1 MAERR
6 PSAGSSA
13 LNAIAQ
19 FNAGVVDNTL
29 GLLDLGAQGVAGIS
43 NMITGRNDRP
53 VMLGQRAK
61 SALNVE
67 SDPSSP
73 SYIAGSVAPAVATG
87 VGAMA
92 KQGLT
97 SIRNFFGGSTA
108 ELGGYFGGEAG
119 AQLGREYGGDY
130 GEMAGSLVGGM
141 AAPNAPRSDIFAGA
155 SSRTADQEA
164 LFKANQMER
173 QGASPEEIKKA
184 TGFQKN
190 LDGEYMYHIPD
201 NKSAMNFELMRNDIL
216 ELRDSDQKL
225 SESMGSEY
233 GAPRINS
240 FFQRTLGEVL
250 DHPELYEAYPE
261 LYQMP
266 VQYRMAS
273 DGNRGTF
280 SPRRKEISLNFDH
293 LNEELSTPPPS
304 RQGHSTLLHE
314 INHAVSD
321 IEGRSTG
328 GSPESASEQMLA
340 AQRVEQQPFDIDYN
354 NYMISDKAI
363 KDINRDL
370 AIRDLE
376 DIGNRGSIDELVGHH
391 LFKKR
396 EGRITAE
403 LGDMFSS
410 EDMSEWA
417 RMATERA
424 RLLELQNL
432 DSKSYN
438 QYVNRSMLD
447 RDELLTA
454 REMAS
459 DQKQASAEGY
469 RKYEE
474 ISQKYGELNKRTR
487 GEYDKYLLIND
498 EFLSR
503 TVQNLMDDPR
513 STYDI
518 PLYRDVPDPRMGD
531 LSTDDLFN
539 APNPYVSRKA
549 LDINDL

>member
-1 MAERR
+1 
-6 PSAGSSA
+6 
-13 LNAIAQ
+13 
-19 FNAGVVDNTL
+19 
-29 GLLDLGAQGVAGIS
+29 
-43 NMITGRNDRP
+43 
-53 VMLGQRAK
+53 
-61 SALNVE
+61 
-67 SDPSSP
+67 
-73 SYIAGSVAPAVATG
+73 
-87 VGAMA
+87 
-92 KQGLT
+92 
-97 SIRNFFGGSTA
+97 
-108 ELGGYFGGEAG
+108 
-119 AQLGREYGGDY
+119 
-130 GEMAGSLVGGM
+130 
-141 AAPNAPRSDIFAGA
+141 
-155 SSRTADQEA
+155 
-164 LFKANQMER
+164 MER
-173 QGASPEEIKKA
+173 QGASPEEIKQA

-201 NKSAMNFELMRNDIL
+201 NKSALNFELMRNDIL

-240 FFQRTLGEVL
+240 FFQRELGEVL

-273 DGNRGTF
+273 DGNRGAF

-293 LNEELSTPPPS
+293 LNEEISTPPPS

-328 GSPESASEQMLA
+328 GSPDSAAEQMLA
-340 AQRVEQQPFDIDYN
+340 AQRVEQEPFFTDYA
-354 NYMISDKAI
+354 NYNEADKSI

-403 LGDMFSS
+403 LGDMFAS

-417 RMATERA
+417 RMAAEKA
-424 RLLELQNL
+424 KSLELDNL
-432 DSKSYN
+432 DPLTYN
-438 QYVNRSMLD
+438 GIRYRRELD
-447 RDELLTA
+447 RDALLTA

-459 DQKQASAEGY
+459 DEKQVSAEGY

-474 ISQKYGELNKRTR
+474 ISQKYGDLNKRTK
-487 GEYDKYLLIND
+487 GPYDKYLLIND

-503 TVQNLMDDPR
+503 TVQNQMDDPR

-539 APNPYVSRKA
+539 SPNPNVLRYE
-549 LDINDL
+549 

>member
-1 MAERR
+1 MAESRR
-6 PSAGSSA
+6 RAGSSA

-19 FNAGVVDNTL
+19 FNAGVVDSTL

-53 VMLGQRAK
+53 VMLSQRAK

-67 SDPSSP
+67 SDPNSP

-87 VGAMA
+87 VGTMA
-92 KQGLT
+92 RQGAS
-97 SIRNFFGGSTA
+97 SIRNFFGNTSA
-108 ELGGYFGGEAG
+108 ELGGYFGAETG
-119 AQLGREYGGDY
+119 AQIGREYGGNY
-130 GEMAGSLVGGM
+130 GEIAGGLVGGM
-141 AAPNAPRSDIFAGA
+141 AAPNTIRSDIFAGA
-155 SSRTADQEA
+155 SSKTADQEA
-164 LFKANQMER
+164 LFRAHQMER
-173 QGASPEEIKKA
+173 QGASPEEIKQA

-201 NKSAMNFELMRNDIL
+201 NKSALNFELMKTDMQDL
-216 ELRDSDQKL
+216 MESDRKL
-225 SESMGSEY
+225 SELMRTES
-233 GAPRINS
+233 GAPRIRS
-240 FFQRTLGEVL
+240 FFQRPLGEIL
-250 DHPELYEAYPE
+250 DHPELYNAYPE
-261 LYQMP
+261 LYQMQ
-266 VQYRMAS
+266 VGYRVAPES
-273 DGNRGTF
+273 GNRGAF
-280 SPRRKEISLNFDH
+280 SPKRKEITLDFDH
-293 LNEELSTPPPS
+293 LNEDISDVPPS

-314 INHAVSD
+314 INHAVSN

-328 GSPESASEQMLA
+328 GSPDSASEQMLA
-340 AQRVEQQPFDIDYN
+340 AQRVEQEPFNIDYN
-354 NYMISDKAI
+354 NYMISDQSI

-376 DIGNRGSIDELVGHH
+376 DIGNRGSFDELVGHH

-396 EGRITAE
+396 EGRIINE
-403 LGDMFSS
+403 LGDPFAS

-417 RMATERA
+417 RMASEKA
-424 RLLELQNL
+424 KLLELDDL
-432 DSKSYN
+432 DPLTYN
-438 QYVNRSMLD
+438 GIRHRRELD
-447 RDELLTA
+447 RDALLMA

-474 ISQKYGELNKRTR
+474 IGRKYYDLNKRTK
-487 GEYDKYLLIND
+487 GAYDKYLLIND

-539 APNPYVSRKA
+539 SPNPYVSRES
-549 LDINDL
+549 